1 MWVSVW
7 DRVTFSHT
15 HPYPGGAA
23 AGPGARGRCT
33 MYLLANPSFCGGAR
47 KQQME
52 PLSKTRERRTAT
64 PVARYSTTSTTS
76 IKKPTMKQTKGYV
89 AQSLSNPPVV
99 GMLRARILRA
109 IVLCS
114 MPHATACPTSFTHP
128 RPHLISDLIE
138 PYHHPFSSFGVMGHS
153 T

>member
-1 MWVSVW
+1 
-7 DRVTFSHT
+7 
-15 HPYPGGAA
+15 
-23 AGPGARGRCT
+23 
-33 MYLLANPSFCGGAR
+33 
-47 KQQME
+47 ME

-64 PVARYSTTSTTS
+64 PVARYSTTATTS

-89 AQSLSNPPVV
+89 AQSLLNPPVV

-138 PYHHPFSSFGVMGHS
+138 PYHHPFSSFGFMGHTPLDS
-153 T
+153 LEHHLAGCRKAIFSDNEDEQGQLFFWLFASDLSRPFRPG

>member
-1 MWVSVW
+1 MPAVSHGVFSTP
-7 DRVTFSHT
+7 TF
-15 HPYPGGAA
+15 
-23 AGPGARGRCT
+23 
-33 MYLLANPSFCGGAR
+33 FGGAR

-76 IKKPTMKQTKGYV
+76 IKKPTMKQKKEYV

>member
-1 MWVSVW
+1 
-7 DRVTFSHT
+7 
-15 HPYPGGAA
+15 
-23 AGPGARGRCT
+23 
-33 MYLLANPSFCGGAR
+33 
-47 KQQME
+47 ME

-114 MPHATACPTSFTHP
+114 MPHATACPTRRLPASPTLGRTSFLTSLNHIITHFHHSDSWDTPLDSLEHHLAGCRKAIFRCTSSRTP
-128 RPHLISDLIE
+128 RWRMASGSGCARGLELSQGP
-138 PYHHPFSSFGVMGHS
+138 V
-153 T
+153 